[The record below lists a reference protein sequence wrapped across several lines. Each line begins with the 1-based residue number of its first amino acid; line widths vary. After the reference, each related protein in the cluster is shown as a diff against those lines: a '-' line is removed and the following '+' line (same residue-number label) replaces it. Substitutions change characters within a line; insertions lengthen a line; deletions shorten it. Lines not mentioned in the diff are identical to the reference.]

1 MIQHGARSTFSPL
14 ATLRMRSFFKG
25 GKSRVDDDMFEIKVQ
40 GESDRKMIVL
50 TGNDLIGWL
59 ERALLGFEM

>member
-1 MIQHGARSTFSPL
+1 MTC
-14 ATLRMRSFFKG
+14 
-25 GKSRVDDDMFEIKVQ
+25 FEIKVQ